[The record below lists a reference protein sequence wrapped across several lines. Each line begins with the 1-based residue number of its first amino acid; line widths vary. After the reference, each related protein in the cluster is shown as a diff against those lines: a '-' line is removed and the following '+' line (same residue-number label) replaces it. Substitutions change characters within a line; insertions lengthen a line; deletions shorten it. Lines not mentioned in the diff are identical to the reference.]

1 MCGHEGEAFGR
12 RSEQLA
18 EFEPFR
24 VQASG
29 LDLCVSLLEQL
40 VYLAREGLAVD
51 VDGDDGLVPLVV
63 GEPFPMSLQGVRRL
77 GNPLQRGLQLV
88 LGLDKE

>member
-1 MCGHEGEAFGR
+1 M
-12 RSEQLA
+12 
-18 EFEPFR
+18 
-24 VQASG
+24 
-29 LDLCVSLLEQL
+29 
-40 VYLAREGLAVD
+40 
-51 VDGDDGLVPLVV
+51 DGDDGLVPLVV